1 VNRAAG
7 PHTNLKYIIANFMLL
22 TEMSMTEYLPLSAI
36 FLALVVGTAISNTL
50 PMKATIFEFSSSRG
64 SIISI
69 PVYAQPDL
77 SSMSPNDFQQL
88 AEDYLSNLT
97 ELQNQAMTN
106 ESYLTDENNATL
118 SNESDL
124 AIQQL
129 ETDVTGNYKNPTY
142 GIVDFVIPQG
152 WYGSERQWSGD
163 KSIGLDMH
171 EGTQAEYMDRLISP
185 PSSEGN
191 NTNEIIPE
199 MTLESTDKA
208 QLQNTQSLLEGMSP
222 ISDTVSVA
230 SLCMNENGA
239 KRYLE
244 PNSTATID
252 GKVFDVSTM
261 ECTYS
266 SDWGTTIV
274 VSKTY
279 RHETPERIYSL
290 ALEVYKDVLG
300 NGQNLQD
307 IQSGI
312 DINKYSPI
320 IDNAAQTLKVE

>member
-1 VNRAAG
+1 
-7 PHTNLKYIIANFMLL
+7 
-22 TEMSMTEYLPLSAI
+22 
-36 FLALVVGTAISNTL
+36 
-50 PMKATIFEFSSSRG
+50 
-64 SIISI
+64 
-69 PVYAQPDL
+69 
-77 SSMSPNDFQQL
+77 MSPNEFQQL

-106 ESYLTDENNATL
+106 ESYLTDGNNATF
-118 SNESDL
+118 NNKSDL
-124 AIQQL
+124 AKQQL

-191 NTNEIIPE
+191 HTNDIIPE

-208 QLQNTQSLLEGMSP
+208 QLQNTQSLLEVMSP

-230 SLCMNENGA
+230 SLCMSENGA

-261 ECTYS
+261 ECNYS
-266 SDWGTTIV
+266 SDWGTTV
-274 VSKTY
+274 VESKTY
-279 RHETPERIYSL
+279 RHETPGRIYSL

-320 IDNAAQTLKVE
+320 IDNAAQTLEVE

>member
-1 VNRAAG
+1 
-7 PHTNLKYIIANFMLL
+7 MLL
-22 TEMSMTEYLPLSAI
+22 SKVSVTTYLPPSAI
-36 FLALVVGTAISNTL
+36 FLVLVVGTAISNVS
-50 PMKATIFEFSSSRG
+50 P
-64 SIISI
+64 I

-77 SSMSPNDFQQL
+77 SSMSPNEFQQL
-88 AEDYLSNLT
+88 AENYLSNLT
-97 ELQNQAMTN
+97 ELQDQLMTN
-106 ESYLTDENNATL
+106 ESYLRDENNGTL
-118 SNESDL
+118 SGESDV
-124 AIQQL
+124 AMQQFR
-129 ETDVTGNYKNPTY
+129 TDVSGNYMNPIY

-163 KSIGLDMH
+163 KSIGLDMR
-171 EGTQAEYMDRLISP
+171 EGTQAEYMDRLLSP

-191 NTNEIIPE
+191 NSNVLIPE
-199 MTLESTDKA
+199 MTLESNDKA

-222 ISDTVSVA
+222 ISDTVSVV
-230 SLCMNENGA
+230 SLCISENGG

-266 SDWGTTIV
+266 SDLGTTIV
-274 VSKTY
+274 VSKSY

-300 NGQNLQD
+300 NDQNLQD